1 MSPQLSLLLNTG
13 LHILFYVLTLVFVFF
28 SVFTIYHWF
37 TYGSSKHISSFSLAI
52 YLVVSAPLFITMAI
66 VLSLI

>member
-1 MSPQLSLLLNTG
+1 MSPQLNFLLSSG
-13 LHILFYVLTLVFVFF
+13 LHILFYVLTLVFVLF

-37 TYGSSKHISSFSLAI
+37 TYGSSRHLSSLSLAI
-52 YLVVSAPLFITMAI
+52 YLIVSAPLFITMSI